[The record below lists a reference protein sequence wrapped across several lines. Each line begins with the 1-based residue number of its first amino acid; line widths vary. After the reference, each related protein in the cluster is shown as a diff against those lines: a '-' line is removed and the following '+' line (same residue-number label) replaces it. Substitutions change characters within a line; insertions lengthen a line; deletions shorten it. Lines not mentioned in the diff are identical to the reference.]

1 LDGEEQ
7 VLFRRLAV
15 FVSGCTL
22 EAVDTV
28 CLGRNA
34 SREVQAE
41 SPLTPQGD
49 EFLPF
54 IVRRSSVDLLE
65 SLVDQSLLKSSDVN
79 GEPRFEMLET
89 LREYALE
96 RLIDSG
102 EAEAIRWRHANF
114 FLALAEE
121 AEPKMR
127 STEQVAWLNRLEM
140 EYGNLRAA
148 LTWFKEKVTDE
159 QEEPAMP
166 VLSEAEGP
174 VPSEAEGPVPSKVEG
189 SLSKEPALP
198 VPSEAEGSLPK
209 GLRLVA
215 ALYRFWLTRGSW
227 SEGREWLT
235 QFLALSTTSPRTAV
249 RAKALNRAGL
259 MAWWQRDYASAR
271 ALQVESLEI
280 YQELNDKHGVAASL
294 FGLGRVARG
303 QGDYASARASYEES
317 LAIRRDLGDRWGIA
331 NTLLSLGVVV
341 FFFQDDLAPAR
352 SLLEE
357 SLAIWRELDIK
368 SGIAATLSW
377 LGRVL
382 QRQGNYEQAEV
393 LCLESLALFR
403 ELGDR
408 LGLAYT
414 LHNLGCAALCQDDR
428 GRAATHFTESL
439 ALYRE
444 LERQDGIIEC
454 LAGLAAVAG
463 AEGQLEWAAQLF
475 GAAEAL
481 LEATGA
487 HLAAADRAEW
497 DRNLA
502 AVRAQ
507 LDEAIFAAAWAEGQA
522 RDLDATVAEL
532 LVELGG

>member
-1 LDGEEQ
+1 
-7 VLFRRLAV
+7 
-15 FVSGCTL
+15 
-22 EAVDTV
+22 
-28 CLGRNA
+28 
-34 SREVQAE
+34 
-41 SPLTPQGD
+41 
-49 EFLPF
+49 
-54 IVRRSSVDLLE
+54 
-65 SLVDQSLLKSSDVN
+65 
-79 GEPRFEMLET
+79 
-89 LREYALE
+89 
-96 RLIDSG
+96 LIYSG
-102 EAEAIRWRHANF
+102 EAEAIRWRHASF

-127 STEQVAWLNRLEM
+127 STEQVAWLNRLEI

-159 QEEPAMP
+159 QEERPMPALP
-166 VLSEAEGP
+166 VPSKVEGPIPSKVEGP
-174 VPSEAEGPVPSKVEG
+174 VPSEAEGSLLKEPALPVPSKVEG
-189 SLSKEPALP
+189 P

-209 GLRLVA
+209 EPAPSLLRGLRLAA
-215 ALYRFWLTRGSW
+215 ALYRFWLMRGSW
-227 SEGREWLT
+227 SEGRKWLT

-259 MAWWQRDYASAR
+259 MAWWQRDHASAR
-271 ALQVESLEI
+271 ALHVESLEI

-294 FGLGRVARG
+294 FSLEHVARG
-303 QGDYASARASYEES
+303 QGDYTSARASYEES

-331 NTLLSLGVVV
+331 DTLLSLGVVV

-382 QRQGNYEQAEV
+382 QRQGNYEQAEA
-393 LCLESLALFR
+393 LCSESLALFR

-428 GRAATHFTESL
+428 GQAATHFTESL

-507 LDEAIFAAAWAEGQA
+507 LDEATFAAAWAEGQA
-522 RDLDATVAEL
+522 WDLDATVAEL
-532 LVELGG
+532 LVELEK